1 MELCAEAVPPK
12 NLQFLL
18 SLLRIANPGQPPSD
32 QTRSLEKLFD
42 AKTAR

>member
-18 SLLRIANPGQPPSD
+18 SLLRIAHPGQPPSR
-32 QTRSLEKLFD
+32 QTRSLEELLG
-42 AKTAR
+42 AASR